1 VRRGLHADDL
11 NFSTAASLLLPFPD
25 SPNEAN
31 SKKKNSIFSTS
42 SSKILLNRA
51 CGQ

>member
-31 SKKKNSIFSTS
+31 SKKKLYFFN
-42 SSKILLNRA
+42 
-51 CGQ
+51 